1 MKSSDLMMTN
11 RAKNFCR
18 IFALTLF
25 AVILSS
31 FAFAAQQQSQPK
43 KKAPTLTT
51 DDVIKPKPEQI
62 IEEGAAAPE
71 KVEGK
76 KTEAAAVQAGKTKD
90 NAEESSWRDRVTKA
104 RQRAKEAERI
114 AEETE
119 LRITDLRNQLGFSG
133 QTTQQRNATAVEL
146 EETGKRLIELRAE
159 ARTAAADLEKLLE
172 YGREKGFAEAAGPSA
187 TTEEGKPNEDYY
199 RSRHQK
205 LLDELRTAE
214 RRVDLYENRVRE
226 LNQRIRANSG
236 SGDNFYI
243 AQLSQDR
250 DEAQQKL
257 NEAQEAR
264 NKARKE
270 LDDLFEEARRA
281 GVPPGVFR
289 QN

>member
-1 MKSSDLMMTN
+1 MKSSDSMTN
-11 RAKNFCR
+11 QAKSFRR

-25 AVILSS
+25 ALLLFP
-31 FAFAAQQQSQPK
+31 FAVAAQQQAPPK

-51 DDVIKPKPEQI
+51 DDVIKPRPEQI
-62 IEEGAAAPE
+62 IEEGADKAAPE

-76 KTEAAAVQAGKTKD
+76 KTEAAQAGKTTD
-90 NAEESSWRDRVTKA
+90 NPEETLWRDRVTKA
-104 RQRAKEAERI
+104 RQRAKETERI

-119 LRITDLRNQLGFSG
+119 LRITDLRNRLGASG
-133 QTTQQRNATAVEL
+133 QTTQERNATAAEL
-146 EETGKRLIELRAE
+146 DATGKRLIELRSE
-159 ARTAAADLEKLLE
+159 ARAAAADLEKLLE
-172 YGREKGFAEAAGPSA
+172 YGRDKGFAEAPGPSA

-205 LLDELRTAE
+205 LLEELRTAE

-226 LNQRIRANSG
+226 LNQRIRNNSG

-243 AQLSQDR
+243 AQLAQDR

-257 NEAQEAR
+257 EEAEEAR
-264 NKARKE
+264 DKARRE
-270 LDDLFEEARRA
+270 LDNLLEEARRA